1 MKLTHEELNIILE
14 ALIAHASRLQ
24 GEPKTQTKIRK
35 IGILI
40 RYLKQV
46 QL

>member
-14 ALIAHASRLQ
+14 ALNAYTTSLQ
-24 GEPKTQTKIRK
+24 GQPKAKTKIRK
-35 IGILI
+35 IGTLI

-46 QL
+46 HL

>member
-1 MKLTHEELNIILE
+1 MKLTHEKLNLILE
-14 ALIAHASRLQ
+14 ALNAYTAVLQ
-24 GEPKTQTKIRK
+24 GQPKTQTKICK

-46 QL
+46 RL

>member
-1 MKLTHEELNIILE
+1 MKLTHEELNLILE
-14 ALIAHASRLQ
+14 ALDAHSARLQ
-24 GEPKTQTKIRK
+24 GEPKTKTKIRK
-35 IGILI
+35 IGTII

>member
-14 ALIAHASRLQ
+14 ALNAYTTALQ
-24 GEPKTQTKIRK
+24 GQPRTQTKIRK

-40 RYLKQV
+40 RYLNQV

>member
-14 ALIAHASRLQ
+14 ALDAYTARLQ
-24 GEPKTQTKIRK
+24 GQPRTQTKIRK